1 MLNCMNLLIRKR
13 STFRNMST
21 VTKPSSSDANS
32 NNRRPRN
39 RRNRDVPRKGFGENI
54 SDTGRSRP
62 THFLCLPLGHHPDL
76 QDKMTRFQSSLLE
89 DSVDGLDPSILIKP
103 RRLHF
108 TLGVMS
114 LSPRSSIS
122 SQSTTTVESAL
133 TLLRSLQPQLT
144 ELCAVGKSGTL
155 QASLERL
162 GAFESTD
169 GARVMWVSPRE
180 NEGWPESEEELEERV
195 KLVRVADMVHQAFKD
210 AGYITETRPLKLH
223 CTLINTSYRKPFS
236 RKPQL
241 FSFTDVLASN
251 TLSELRPNGYSTQA
265 TSVSSPSESSPDRTT
280 RVALGTYTIP
290 EIQLCAMG
298 SHGPED
304 EYVSLGSVKFNGGE

>member
-1 MLNCMNLLIRKR
+1 
-13 STFRNMST
+13 
-21 VTKPSSSDANS
+21 
-32 NNRRPRN
+32 
-39 RRNRDVPRKGFGENI
+39 
-54 SDTGRSRP
+54 
-62 THFLCLPLGHHPDL
+62 GHHPDL
-76 QDKMTRFQSSLLE
+76 QDKITIFQSSLLE
-89 DSVDGLDPSILIKP
+89 GSVNGLDPSILIKP

-114 LSPRSSIS
+114 LSPVKQSRSSIS
-122 SQSTTTVESAL
+122 SQNTTVESAL

-144 ELCAVGKSGTL
+144 EVCAVGKSGTIE
-155 QASLERL
+155 ASLERL
-162 GAFESTD
+162 GAFESKD

-180 NEGWPESEEELEERV
+180 NEEWPESKEESEERV
-195 KLVRVADMVHQAFKD
+195 KLVRVADMVHRAFKD

-251 TLSELRPNGYSTQA
+251 ALLELRPNEYSTHA
-265 TSVSSPSESSPDRTT
+265 TSVSSPSVSSPDRTA
-280 RVALGTYTIP
+280 RVALGTYSIP

-304 EYVSLGSVKFNGGE
+304 EYVSLGSVKFNADVDLGGYE

>member
-1 MLNCMNLLIRKR
+1 
-13 STFRNMST
+13 MST
-21 VTKPSSSDANS
+21 VTKSSPSDANS
-32 NNRRPRN
+32 NIEDLETHGMTMSHDHEKDLER
-39 RRNRDVPRKGFGENI
+39 I
-54 SDTGRSRP
+54 SMIQEGAGQP
-62 THFLCLPLGHHPDL
+62 IGHHPDL
-76 QDKMTRFQSSLLE
+76 QDKMTKFQSSLLE
-89 DSVDGLDPSILIKP
+89 GSVDGLDPSILIKP

-114 LSPRSSIS
+114 LSPQSSIS
-122 SQSTTTVESAL
+122 SQSSTTVESVL

-162 GAFESTD
+162 GAFESKD

-195 KLVRVADMVHQAFKD
+195 KLVRVADMVHRAFKD
-210 AGYITETRPLKLH
+210 AEYITETRPLKLH

-251 TLSELRPNGYSTQA
+251 TLSEFRPNGYSTQA

-304 EYVSLGSVKFNGGE
+304 EYVSLGSVKFNADVARGE